1 MPLLTA
7 SVTKCLQHSRNQ
19 VQVLISDPVIIPYF
33 ATAEMGEAALDVLA
47 TAALDLVA
55 AADSLVGV
63 ATEMAL
69 GCNSIVIS
77 ISHTMA

>member
-1 MPLLTA
+1 
-7 SVTKCLQHSRNQ
+7 
-19 VQVLISDPVIIPYF
+19 
-33 ATAEMGEAALDVLA
+33 MGEAALDVLA